1 MLMLVL
7 DEINVVV
14 VVVAVVGGG
23 GLFPQHGAK
32 VSIHD
37 VGVEVQ
43 YSQGEFHPPPQHV
56 DGV

>member
-1 MLMLVL
+1 MLVL
-7 DEINVVV
+7 DEISVVV
-14 VVVAVVGGG
+14 VVVAVNWGEGGAV
-23 GLFPQHGAK
+23 PQHRAK

-43 YSQGEFHPPPQHV
+43 YSQREFHHPPQHD

>member
-14 VVVAVVGGG
+14 AVVGG